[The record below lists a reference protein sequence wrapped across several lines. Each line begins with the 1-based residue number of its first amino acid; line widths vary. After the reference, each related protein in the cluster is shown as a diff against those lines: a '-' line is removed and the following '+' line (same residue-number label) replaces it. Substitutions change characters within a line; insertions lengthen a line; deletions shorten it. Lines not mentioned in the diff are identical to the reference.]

1 MIGKDPKPVPEGYM
15 NVELPPQQTGLREPR
30 YVVMKKEVLERSID
44 PETGQ
49 DRAIPKVKGAP
60 FDRKTFYP
68 VFQPRTETEQNN
80 IIKLINKERQKE
92 NKNPITPNQFNYI
105 TNQMVNA
112 LQAQEAVAEEMK
124 RREDP
129 YNYYVKKFKDEYD
142 PKKHRQAIDNTAS
155 IFQIFRDPKK
165 FAQHK

>member
-60 FDRKTFYP
+60 FDRKLSILYFN
-68 VFQPRTETEQNN
+68 QEQKQSK
-80 IIKLINKERQKE
+80 IIL
-92 NKNPITPNQFNYI
+92 
-105 TNQMVNA
+105 
-112 LQAQEAVAEEMK
+112 L
-124 RREDP
+124 
-129 YNYYVKKFKDEYD
+129 
-142 PKKHRQAIDNTAS
+142 S
-155 IFQIFRDPKK
+155 
-165 FAQHK
+165 

>member
-1 MIGKDPKPVPEGYM
+1 
-15 NVELPPQQTGLREPR
+15 
-30 YVVMKKEVLERSID
+30 MKKEVLDRSID

-68 VFQPRTETEQNN
+68 VFQPRTEAEQNN
-80 IIKLINKERQKE
+80 VIKLINNERQKE
-92 NKNPITPNQFNYI
+92 NKNPITADQFNYI

-112 LQAQEAVAEEMK
+112 LQAQEAVADEMQ

-129 YNYYVKKFKDEYD
+129 YKYYVKKFKDEYD
-142 PKKHRQAIDNTAS
+142 PKKHRQAIDNT
-155 IFQIFRDPKK
+155 K
-165 FAQHK
+165 